1 MENTSRSQKNI
12 LAFAAFLPLALSVAL
27 AGFLFFRATSIK
39 GATSEPLSKE
49 EISELKENL
58 RERYPEQILRP
69 LPYPLLPP
77 EFYTNA
83 KSAILINAETGEV
96 LFEKNADAEIPP
108 ASMTKL
114 FLIYGAL
121 QKVREGKASLDDTIP
136 IDERA
141 IAAAMPPRSSLMFLG
156 MGQIVTLRELLQG
169 LSVASGNDAAHQVA
183 FALYGSMEN
192 FIAET
197 NALINSL
204 GLRKTRIVESSG
216 YSEENI
222 TTARE
227 MAAFCKIYLEEF
239 PYALNEFHSM
249 KKFTFPKEKNIP
261 SEQRGRGRQ
270 NFSHGIPREIW
281 TSFTLENTNK
291 LLGALE
297 GCDGIKTGHIDES
310 GYNLALTTT
319 RDGVRYISVT
329 MKGPGANMA
338 EGDRMRCAD
347 GILLHEWAHGAFCE
361 IEFPQNEEFKVPL
374 YGAKKKSLVLRAAFE
389 RKFVAPK
396 NPIQAENGIFAAA
409 KQPAE
414 GETEDVRFEFFVPE
428 FLFGKVECGAAYGK
442 IVVSK
447 NGIALAEI
455 PLVAQRGADEA
466 GGFVRRCDA
475 LLLRFR
481 ARQPCA
487 SSK

>member
-1 MENTSRSQKNI
+1 MESSSRSQKKF
-12 LAFAAFLPLALSVAL
+12 LAFAAFLPLALAAAL
-27 AGFLFFRATSIK
+27 AGFLFFRAVSIN
-39 GATSEPLSKE
+39 GATLEPLSE
-49 EISELKENL
+49 NEISELQEIF
-58 RERYPEQILRP
+58 RERHPSQILRP
-69 LPYPLLPP
+69 LPYRLVPP
-77 EFYTNA
+77 EFDTNA

-121 QKVREGKASLDDTIP
+121 QKVREGKVSLDDVIP

-156 MGQIVTLRELLQG
+156 KGQIVTLRELLQG
-169 LSVASGNDAAHQVA
+169 LSVASGNDAAHQIA
-183 FALYGSMEN
+183 FSLYGSMEN

-197 NALINSL
+197 NSLIKSL
-204 GLRKTRIVESSG
+204 GFQKTRIVESSG
-216 YSEENI
+216 YSEENL

-249 KKFTFPKEKNIP
+249 KRFVFPTEKNIP
-261 SEQRGRGRQ
+261 PEQRRLYRMD
-270 NFSHGIPREIW
+270 FSQQVFSRGIPKEIW
-281 TSFTLENTNK
+281 SPIILENTNK

-310 GYNLALTTT
+310 GYNLALTTK

-329 MKGPGANMA
+329 MKGPGATMA

-347 GILLHEWAHGAFCE
+347 GTLLHEWAHGSFCE
-361 IEFPQNEEFKVPL
+361 IEFPENEEFKIPL
-374 YGAKKKSLVLRAAFE
+374 YGAKEKSVSLRALSA

-396 NPIQAENGIFAAA
+396 NPIQTENGIFAAM
-409 KQPAE
+409 PE
-414 GETEDVRFEFFVPE
+414 GDEIEGVRFEVFLPE
-428 FLFGKVECGAAYGK
+428 FLFGKVECGAEYGK
-442 IVVSK
+442 IVASK

-455 PLVAQRGADEA
+455 PLVAQRGAEEA

-475 LLLRFR
+475 LILKMKNGR
-481 ARQPCA
+481 
-487 SSK
+487 

>member
-1 MENTSRSQKNI
+1 MESTSRSPKNV
-12 LAFAAFLPLALSVAL
+12 LVFAAFLPLALAATL

-39 GATSEPLSKE
+39 GAPSEPLSKE
-49 EISELKENL
+49 EISELQENI

-77 EFYTNA
+77 EFDTNA
-83 KSAILINAETGEV
+83 LSAILINAETGEV

-121 QKVREGKASLDDTIP
+121 QKVREGKASLDDTIA
-136 IDERA
+136 IDRRA

-197 NALINSL
+197 NALIKSL
-204 GLRKTRIVESSG
+204 GLRKTRVAESSG

-239 PYALNEFHSM
+239 PYALSEFHSM

-261 SEQRGRGRQ
+261 PKQRGRERQ
-270 NFSHGIPREIW
+270 NFSHGIPEEIW
-281 TSFTLENTNK
+281 TPFTLENTNK

-310 GYNLALTTT
+310 GYNLALTTI
-319 RDGVRYISVT
+319 RGGARYISVT
-329 MKGPGANMA
+329 MKGPGATA
-338 EGDRMRCAD
+338 ADGDRMRCAD
-347 GILLHEWAHGAFCE
+347 GTLLHEWAHGAFCE
-361 IEFPQNEEFKVPL
+361 IEFPQKDEFKVPL
-374 YGAKKKSLVLRAAFE
+374 YGAKKKSVVLRAAFE

-396 NPIQAENGIFAAA
+396 NPIQAENGIIAAA
-409 KQPAE
+409 KQPAD
-414 GETEDVRFEFFVPE
+414 GDDSEDVRFDFFVPE
-428 FLFGKVECGAAYGK
+428 FLFGKVECGGAYGK
-442 IVVSK
+442 IVASK

-455 PLVAQRGADEA
+455 PLVAQRGAEEA

-475 LLLRFR
+475 LLLKMRNR
-481 ARQPCA
+481 SDAY
-487 SSK
+487 